1 MDRIGWQEFNI
12 YSAYLIHSWNTVWI
26 YTIIKENSS
35 YTFRLKCLKNK
46 QRIDIG
52 NGGSIYQTKNLKSS
66 GVAKK
71 IEFIVDSLITTLDD

>member
-35 YTFRLKCLKNK
+35 YTFNVSKNK
-46 QRIDIG
+46 QII
-52 NGGSIYQTKNLKSS
+52 SIYQTKTLKSAE
-66 GVAKK
+66 VAKK